1 MLNDEKE
8 PGAQALNK
16 DRSDKKMEDKKK
28 ITEKEKIINIINIMT
43 RDKENIA
50 IKREKIIKSLMS
62 KAEFG
67 HVPACS
73 YDKTEECAFSRAEC
87 KEALKILC
95 LYDLRMIEETG
106 GCRFISKQYYY
117 DYGRDRYAKYN
128 DLELYD
134 GEGVYVGTLA
144 TDFDE
149 DIAKAID
156 I

>member
-8 PGAQALNK
+8 PGARALDK
-16 DRSDKKMEDKKK
+16 DRSDKKMEDKEK
-28 ITEKEKIINIINIMT
+28 ITEIGKIINIMT

-50 IKREKIIKSLMS
+50 IKREKIIKFLMS

-117 DYGRDRYAKYN
+117 GKDRYAKYN